1 MSSEVS
7 EEVSEKL
14 PARSDVVTDVW
25 TGWYRD
31 HRGAEAIVITADGR
45 SVTTRVRGVA
55 YTGGSFAL
63 LHAAEESG
71 GLPLTGCVLEW
82 DLPLPVAVDG
92 DTPQPGTLSCLLGLG
107 EALPDGAPERVDLRL
122 TLHWGGAA
130 YESGVTGG
138 DFDRALGR
146 ILRQL
151 PPGARFARRLLAAA

>member
-14 PARSDVVTDVW
+14 SARTDVW

-31 HRGAEAIVITADGR
+31 RRGAEAIVITADGR
-45 SVTTRVRGVA
+45 SVTTRVRGVQ
-55 YTGGSFAL
+55 YTGASFAAL
-63 LHAAEESG
+63 RATEESG

-82 DLPLPVAVDG
+82 DLPLPVAVG
-92 DTPQPGTLSCLLGLG
+92 GGTPQPGTLSCLLGLG
-107 EALPDGAPERVDLRL
+107 EALSDGSPERVDLQL
-122 TLHWGGAA
+122 TLHCGGAA

-138 DFDRALGR
+138 DFEQALER

-151 PPGARFARRLLAAA
+151 PPGARFARRLLAAV